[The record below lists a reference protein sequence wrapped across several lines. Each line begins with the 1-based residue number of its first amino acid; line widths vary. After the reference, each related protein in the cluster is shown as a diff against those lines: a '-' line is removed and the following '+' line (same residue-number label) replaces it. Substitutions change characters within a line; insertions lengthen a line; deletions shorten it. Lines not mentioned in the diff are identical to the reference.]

1 MSLNLHNSV
10 RKNFSLRLTVWY
22 TAVSILAYMLLF
34 AIAYYS
40 ILSSLKKEDQRVV
53 LSKYK
58 EYVGEYLR
66 DGVSGIEMSIN
77 AERDDE
83 KPINLFV
90 RIASENN
97 YTLFLSL
104 PDQWAG
110 IDLAQIKN
118 ITVHKKEHRIK
129 ISAKGYNSVF
139 EITTFSLE
147 DGNFL
152 QIGKEINHREEIL
165 ERFKKVFTGVMIL
178 AILISLTGGYI
189 IIFRSLQPIRNLT
202 KTVESI
208 IDTGKMEDRV
218 PAGKTDD
225 ELNKLVRLFNL
236 MLERIENLIGGMK
249 ESLDNVA
256 HELKTPMT
264 RLRGIAEDALQKEEN
279 HNSYRE
285 ALSDCLEESERIIK
299 MLNTIMDISE
309 AKAGT
314 LNLDIKQI
322 DVSTLVEEVVEL
334 YRYIADEKNIVIST
348 DCKENIHLMADE
360 DRLKQILGNL
370 LDNAVKYTPAGGR
383 IDVEASQ
390 KAGQI
395 FIVIKD
401 TGIGI
406 RQEDLAKIWDR
417 FYRTEEG
424 RTQRGLGLG
433 LSIVKS
439 LVELHGGHVDVASKP
454 GSGTT
459 FTLYLPQ
466 TT

>member
-1 MSLNLHNSV
+1 MSLNLHNRV
-10 RKNFSLRLTVWY
+10 RKNFSLRLTIWY
-22 TAVSILAYMLLF
+22 TAVSIIAYMLLF
-34 AIAYYS
+34 AVAYYS
-40 ILSSLKKEDQRVV
+40 LFASLKKEDQRIV

-58 EYVGEYLR
+58 EYAGEYLR
-66 DGVSGIEMSIN
+66 DGVSGIETSIS
-77 AERDDE
+77 AERDAE
-83 KPINLFV
+83 KPMPFFI
-90 RIASENN
+90 RIAGEDND
-97 YTLFLSL
+97 TLFLSL

-110 IDLAQIKN
+110 IDLAQIKD
-118 ITVHKKEHRIK
+118 IPVHEKGHRIK
-129 ISAKGYNSVF
+129 ISVKGYNSVF
-139 EITTFSLE
+139 EIATFPLQ

-165 ERFKKVFTGVMIL
+165 ERFGKVFTGVMIL

-202 KTVESI
+202 KTVQSI

-225 ELNKLVRLFNL
+225 ELTELVRLFNL
-236 MLERIENLIGGMK
+236 MLERIENLIRVMK

-264 RLRGIAEDALQKEEN
+264 RLRGVAEDALQEEGN
-279 HNSYRE
+279 PDVCRE

-309 AKAGT
+309 ARAGT
-314 LNLDIKQI
+314 LNLKIEKV
-322 DVSTLVEEVVEL
+322 DVPTLVEEVVEL

-348 DCKENIHLMADE
+348 NCKENIHIMADP
-360 DRLKQILGNL
+360 DRLRQILGNL
-370 LDNAVKYTPAGGR
+370 LDNAVKYTPEGGR
-383 IDVEASQ
+383 IHVETSQ
-390 KAGQI
+390 KDGQVI
-395 FIVIKD
+395 ITIKD

-406 RQEDLAKIWDR
+406 REEDLKKIWNR
-417 FYRTEEG
+417 LYRTDEG

-439 LVELHGGHVDVASKP
+439 LVELHGGHVDVASEP

-466 TT
+466 TG